1 MPEVARMRDTRAPE
15 PELGALM
22 DHLFRR
28 ESGKMVSTL
37 TRVFGIHNL
46 DLAEDVVQ
54 EALIQALRQWPFT
67 GIPKNP
73 AAWLYKV
80 AQHRAIDAVR
90 RDAGFP
96 RVAERA
102 LNAPGGAAIVEG
114 ISDLTFLDEEI
125 KDDTLRMMFTC
136 CHPALPPES
145 QIALTL
151 KILGGFSTAEIARA
165 LLAQEGAIARRL
177 SRAKATI
184 RDHQIA
190 FEVPAGEA
198 LGERRAAV
206 LRVLYLMFNE
216 GYNAAYSE
224 HPIRRDVCVE
234 AMRLCKLLTEHPA
247 GHHPATHGLLA
258 LMCFHA
264 ARFDA
269 RIGSGGE
276 LLMLRSQDRSKW
288 NRALIAEGFRS
299 LDASAFGEEPYEVQI
314 EAGLAAAHCVAPTYE
329 QTDWA
334 HIVRLYDALLALNPS
349 PIIALN
355 RAIAVAEVRGARAGL
370 EALAAIRDRGVL
382 EAYYLYPAVLGELHI
397 RLGDLVSARRYL
409 ARAIEAT
416 ASPAERRFLEEKL
429 RSETAGPI
437 GPSSTSTC

>member
-1 MPEVARMRDTRAPE
+1 LEDARLRDPQAANTDIDAV
-15 PELGALM
+15 M

-54 EALIQALRQWPFT
+54 EALVQALRQWPFT

-73 AAWLYKV
+73 AAWLYQV
-80 AQHRAIDAVR
+80 AKHRAIDVVR
-90 RDAGFP
+90 RDATFP
-96 RVAERA
+96 AVARRV
-102 LNAPGGAAIVEG
+102 LDAPGAATLSDG
-114 ISDLTFLDEEI
+114 LGDLTFLDEEI

-177 SRAKATI
+177 SRAKAMI
-184 RDHQIA
+184 RDHEIA
-190 FEVPAGEA
+190 FEVPAAAA
-198 LGERRAAV
+198 LAERRAAV
-206 LRVLYLMFNE
+206 VGVLYLMFNE
-216 GYNAAYSE
+216 GYNAAFSE

-234 AMRLCKLLTEHPA
+234 AMRLCTLLAEHPA
-247 GHHPATHGLLA
+247 GHHPTTFGLLA

-288 NRALIAEGFRS
+288 NRALIAEGFRC
-299 LDASAFGEEPYEVQI
+299 LDASAFGAEPYAVQI
-314 EAGLAAAHCVAPTYE
+314 EAGIAAAHCVAPTYA

-334 HIVRLYDALLALNPS
+334 HIVQLYDALLAVNPS
-349 PIIALN
+349 PIVALN
-355 RAIAVAEVRGARAGL
+355 RAVAVAEAQGARAGL
-370 EALAAIRDRGVL
+370 DAVAAIRDRDVV
-382 EAYYLYPAVLGELHI
+382 ETYYLYPAVLGDLYI
-397 RLGDLVSARRYL
+397 RVGDHAAARRYL
-409 ARAIEAT
+409 TRAIAAT
-416 ASPAERRFLEEKL
+416 TSPAERRFLEEKL
-429 RSETAGPI
+429 RLETVGATD
-437 GPSSTSTC
+437 PSNTSAC

>member
-1 MPEVARMRDTRAPE
+1 VHDPQTTGSDID
-15 PELGALM
+15 ALM

-54 EALIQALRQWPFT
+54 EALVQALRQWPFT

-80 AQHRAIDAVR
+80 AKHRAIDVVR
-90 RDAGFP
+90 RDATFP
-96 RVAERA
+96 KVAQRVLDSPHGSPLAD
-102 LNAPGGAAIVEG
+102 G
-114 ISDLTFLDEEI
+114 IDDLTFLDEDI

-136 CHPALPPES
+136 CHPALPEES

-165 LLAQEGAIARRL
+165 LLAQESAIARRL
-177 SRAKATI
+177 SRAKAMI
-184 RDHQIA
+184 RDHQVA
-190 FEVPAGEA
+190 FEVPAPAELAG
-198 LGERRAAV
+198 RRAAV
-206 LRVLYLMFNE
+206 VRVLYLMFNE
-216 GYNAAYSE
+216 GYNAAFSE

-234 AMRLCKLLTEHPA
+234 AMRLCKLLAEHPA
-247 GHHPATHGLLA
+247 GHHPTTHGLLA

-288 NRALIAEGFRS
+288 NSALIAEGFRC
-299 LDASAFGEEPYEVQI
+299 LDASAFGEEPYAVQI
-314 EAGLAAAHCVAPTYE
+314 EAGIAAAHCVAASYD
-329 QTDWA
+329 QTNWP
-334 HIVRLYDALLALNPS
+334 HIVRLYDALLALNSS
-349 PIIALN
+349 PIVALN
-355 RAIAVAEVRGARAGL
+355 RAIAVAEAQGAHAGL
-370 EALAAIRDRGVL
+370 DALEAIPDREVV
-382 EAYYLYPAVLGELHI
+382 EAYYLYPAVLGELYL
-397 RLGDLVSARRYL
+397 RLGDHAAARRYL
-409 ARAIEAT
+409 ERAIAAT
-416 ASPAERRFLEEKL
+416 RSPAERRFLEEKL
-429 RSETAGPI
+429 RSETGLAT
-437 GPSSTSTC
+437 GPSSTSVC